1 MEPERYRRLKE
12 IFLATAEASDSE
24 RQAALEELEAA
35 DTDLADRLRAMLAAH
50 SGTADLL
57 AENRLPK
64 REGGKARQEWGDP
77 GARIGPYRIL
87 QELGRGGMGAVY
99 LAERDDGSFTQRV
112 ALKLI
117 KRGMDTDEII
127 RRFVAERQILAQ
139 LVHPNI
145 ARLLDGGSTADG
157 QPYFVLEHVEGQPI
171 GAYCK
176 QHRLGV
182 EARLRLFLDVCA
194 AVAFAHRNLVVHRD
208 LKPAN
213 ILVDAEGTPKLLD
226 FGIAKLLAPA
236 LVEAGLTLGTGAK
249 APMTPDYASPEQW
262 DGRPV
267 TTATDVYGLGIL
279 LLQLLTGWTSAA
291 AARQLGGAAARL
303 PSRIVRALGAPGL
316 PLEPA
321 RLARRLEGDLDTI
334 LLKATDTE
342 PDRRYSSAQELAE
355 DIERHLANR
364 PVKARRP
371 TVAYRLSRSIRRHR
385 LASAFLLAI
394 FVSVALALYQ
404 AQQIKSQRDHAERE
418 RLRAEA
424 VSGFLVNLFKA
435 ADPSQSRGANVPV
448 RDVLAEGLR
457 QLRAPAA
464 AAAGAAP
471 SSAPSL
477 AAEPGTR
484 AHLLHVIG
492 EVYDALGVGEKAR
505 VAAEEALAVRARLPG
520 PDAELDLASTQT
532 LLGDVLRQQ
541 GKAAASESLYRQALE
556 IRRRRLGDGSLG
568 VAATLNSLALLRWY
582 QGAYDEAESLLRKV
596 IAVRRRGG
604 PEAEIELAE
613 SLSNLAGLE
622 IERGPSEEAP
632 DLLREAGEILRRRLS
647 DGDPRIAF
655 SLHNLGVRMFEL
667 GKYDAAADLLR
678 EAAHLR
684 RRVLGPNNPDLAETL
699 TVLATV
705 ENRRGDLAAA
715 ETDQRVALAI
725 LQSNYSG
732 PHLDV
737 ADALLG
743 LADVL
748 RRKADAPAALA
759 PNEAAVA
766 MYRAL
771 PGNHAIDV
779 ANALNNLGLVRR
791 DLGDLEIAESLI
803 REGLAMRR
811 TALGTEHPAVAD
823 SLNALAS
830 LLHLRHRLGE
840 AEQLYREALA
850 LRRKVLPPRHPAVA
864 ASLLGLGNV
873 LCDRGAAAEAKPLLL
888 DALAIRRASA
898 PPNAAEIAK
907 IEKALAACR
916 ERPARKPVPK

>member
-12 IFLATAEASDSE
+12 IFLATAEASNSE

-64 REGGKARQEWGDP
+64 REGGKVRQEWGDP

-176 QHRLGV
+176 LHRLGV

-226 FGIAKLLAPA
+226 FGIAKLLAPT

-279 LLQLLTGWTSAA
+279 LQQQLTGWTSAA
-291 AARQLGGAAARL
+291 AARQLGGAVARL

-334 LLKATDTE
+334 LLKAIDAE
-342 PDRRYSSAQELAE
+342 PDRRYFSAQELAE
-355 DIERHLANR
+355 DIERHLANQ

-404 AQQIKSQRDHAERE
+404 AQQIKRQRDHAERE

-435 ADPSQSRGANVPV
+435 ADPAHSRGADVRV
-448 RDVLAEGLR
+448 RDVLAVGLR
-457 QLRAPAA
+457 QLSAPIAA
-464 AAAGAAP
+464 AAP

-477 AAEPGTR
+477 AAEPATR
-484 AHLLHVIG
+484 ASLLHVVG
-492 EVYDALGVGEKAR
+492 EVYDELGMGEKAR
-505 VAAEEALAVRARLPG
+505 DALEEALAVRARLPG
-520 PDAELDLASTQT
+520 PEAELDLASTQT
-532 LLGDVLRQQ
+532 RLGDVLRQQ

-582 QGAYDEAESLLRKV
+582 QGAYDEAELLLRGV

-604 PEAEIELAE
+604 PEAEIGLAD
-613 SLSNLAGLE
+613 SLSNLAALE
-622 IERGPSEEAP
+622 IEQGPTEEAP
-632 DLLREAGEILRRRLS
+632 NLLREVGEIVRRRLG

-655 SLHNLGVRMFEL
+655 TLHALGVQMCEL
-667 GKYDAAADLLR
+667 GKYD
-678 EAAHLR
+678 EALGFLSEAVTLR
-684 RRVLGPNNPDLAETL
+684 RRVLGANHPDLATTL
-699 TVLATV
+699 TVRATV
-705 ENRRGDLAAA
+705 EDRLGDLAAV
-715 ETDQRVALAI
+715 EKDQRAALAI

-743 LADVL
+743 LANVL
-748 RRKADAPAALA
+748 QREADAPAALG
-759 PNEAAVA
+759 PCKSAVA

-771 PGNHAIDV
+771 PGNHVTDI
-779 ANALNNLGLVRR
+779 ANAVNTLGLVRR
-791 DLGDLEIAESLI
+791 DLGDLDIAEALI
-803 REGLAMRR
+803 REGLSMRQ
-811 TALGTEHPAVAD
+811 TALGTEHPDVAG

-830 LLHLRHRLGE
+830 VLYRQHRLDE
-840 AEQLYREALA
+840 AERDYREALV

-873 LCDRGAAAEAKPLLL
+873 LCDLGAAAEAKPLLL

-907 IEKALAACR
+907 IEKALADCR
-916 ERPARKPVPK
+916 ERPATKPVPK